1 MYIPILLLSVLN
13 VIWKVTRTC
22 LNLDSSVNLSL
33 CVSTLMTA
41 SIQLNGMANAASIPD
56 RPKMSR

>member
-22 LNLDSSVNLSL
+22 LNQDSSVNLSL

-41 SIQLNGMANAASIPD
+41 SIQLNGMVNAASIPD